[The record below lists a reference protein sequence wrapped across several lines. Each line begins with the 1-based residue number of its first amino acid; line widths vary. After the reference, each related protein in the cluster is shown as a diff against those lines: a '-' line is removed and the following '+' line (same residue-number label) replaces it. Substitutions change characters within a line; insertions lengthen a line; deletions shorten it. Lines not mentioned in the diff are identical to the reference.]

1 MTAFLDISTE
11 LLGRGIGVRFC
22 PKGSS
27 MYPTIRDGEAVTV
40 ESIEMREIKRGDI
53 LLYRTERG
61 VIAHRVVGI
70 IIDEDAAGVL
80 ILRGDSL
87 ATCDA
92 PVRAEQV
99 LGRVISVERKGR
111 KINLTGRRAGIRR
124 AARICATRLKRGL
137 HSRFSFL
144 RLIEK
149 RDAGIVG
156 R

>member
-1 MTAFLDISTE
+1 VFLDISTE
-11 LLGRGIGVRFC
+11 LLRRGVSVRFR
-22 PKGSS
+22 PKGFS

-40 ESIEMREIKRGDI
+40 EPLKAHEARCGDI
-53 LLYRTERG
+53 LLYRRERG
-61 VIAHRVVGI
+61 VIAHRVVRLAGEE
-70 IIDEDAAGVL
+70 DESKVL

-124 AARICATRLKRGL
+124 AVRACAACLKREL
-137 HSRFSFL
+137 SSRLGFL
-144 RLIEK
+144 RLNEK
-149 RDAGIVG
+149 RGVEVVG

>member
-1 MTAFLDISTE
+1 
-11 LLGRGIGVRFC
+11 
-22 PKGSS
+22 

-40 ESIEMREIKRGDI
+40 EPLKAHEARRGDI
-53 LLYRTERG
+53 LLYRRESS
-61 VIAHRVVGI
+61 VIAHRVVCIAGE
-70 IIDEDAAGVL
+70 EDATRVL

-111 KINLTGRRAGIRR
+111 EVKLTGRRAGIRR
-124 AARICATRLKRGL
+124 AARACAARLKREL
-137 HSRFSFL
+137 YSRLGFL
-144 RLIEK
+144 RLNEK
-149 RDAGIVG
+149 RGVEVVG

>member
-1 MTAFLDISTE
+1 
-11 LLGRGIGVRFC
+11 
-22 PKGSS
+22 

-40 ESIEMREIKRGDI
+40 EPIEAREAKIGDI
-53 LLYRTERG
+53 VLYQTERG

-70 IIDEDAAGVL
+70 EDEENADRVL

-99 LGRVISVERKGR
+99 LGRVIAVERRGR
-111 KINLTGRRAGIRR
+111 KVKLTGRRAGIRR
-124 AARICATRLKRGL
+124 AVRRCATRLKRGL

-149 RDAGIVG
+149 RGVGVVG